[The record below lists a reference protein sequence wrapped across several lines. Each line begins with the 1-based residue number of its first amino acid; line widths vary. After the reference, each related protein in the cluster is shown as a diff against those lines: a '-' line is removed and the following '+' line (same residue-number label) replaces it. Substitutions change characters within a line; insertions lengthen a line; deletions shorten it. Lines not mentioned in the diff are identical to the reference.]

1 MKYKTSAILVLSWI
15 PQWLFLWWCQNHPE
29 WVDRYYSQGL
39 YPWWQFF
46 RTYFVERLVFSFGD
60 LCYLGLFLSVLF
72 FIYSKGKSLFLKPWE
87 YFFQSLG
94 ILALIHLFF
103 QLSWGLNYHQS
114 SMASQQNITLEY
126 SEQDLVETID
136 TLLFRI
142 NSLHNSLSKSD
153 SVTLDFPLEKED
165 YLRLLDAPSAKTSLW
180 SLPLSYMGYAGYLNP
195 FTGEAQVNGRLP
207 TLSFI
212 FTAAHEKAHQQGIAA
227 EEEANF
233 YAFTTTYK
241 HQNSYI
247 RYAAFSFAFRYC
259 WSALHKLQPKRAE
272 IYKQNLHPGIIKEY
286 QQQQDFWMAYQNPLQ
301 PLVNKIYDWILKANG
316 QAAGRK
322 SYSQVVALLVA
333 NRQKL

>member
-1 MKYKTSAILVLSWI
+1 MKHTTTAILVLSWI
-15 PQWLFLWWCQNHPE
+15 PQWFFLWWCQHHPE
-29 WVDRYYSQGL
+29 WIDHYYTHGL
-39 YPWWQFF
+39 YPLWQFF

-72 FIYSKGKSLFLKPWE
+72 FIYSKGKSLFLKPLE
-87 YFFQSLG
+87 SFFQSLG

-114 SMASQQNITLEY
+114 SIASQQNISLEY

-136 TLLFRI
+136 TLVFRI

-153 SVTLDFPLEKED
+153 SLTVDFPQEKEH

-195 FTGEAQVNGRLP
+195 FTGEAQVNSRLP

-212 FTAAHEKAHQQGIAA
+212 LTAAHEIAHKEGIAA
-227 EEEANF
+227 EQEANF
-233 YAFTTTYK
+233 YAFTTTYQ

-247 RYAAFSFAFRYC
+247 RYAAFSFALSYC
-259 WSALHKLQPKRAE
+259 LSALHQLHPKRAE
-272 IYKQNLHPGIIKEY
+272 LYIQKLHLGIIREY
-286 QQQQDFWMAYQNPLQ
+286 QEQQDFWMAYQNPLQ
-301 PLVNKIYDWILKANG
+301 PLVNKIYDRFLKANG
-316 QAAGRK
+316 QAAGRI

>member
-1 MKYKTSAILVLSWI
+1 MLLGVVLECIVLYLFEREIFSKTLGVL
-15 PQWLFLWWCQNHPE
+15 
-29 WVDRYYSQGL
+29 
-39 YPWWQFF
+39 
-46 RTYFVERLVFSFGD
+46 
-60 LCYLGLFLSVLF
+60 LSELR
-72 FIYSKGKSLFLKPWE
+72 
-87 YFFQSLG
+87 

-142 NSLHNSLSKSD
+142 NSLHNSLSKLD

-259 WSALHKLQPKRAE
+259 WGALHKLQPNRAE
-272 IYKQNLHPGIIKEY
+272 IYKQNLHPGIVKEY
-286 QQQQDFWMAYQNPLQ
+286 QQQQDFWMAYQNP
-301 PLVNKIYDWILKANG
+301 PTF
-316 QAAGRK
+316 
-322 SYSQVVALLVA
+322 SE
-333 NRQKL
+333 